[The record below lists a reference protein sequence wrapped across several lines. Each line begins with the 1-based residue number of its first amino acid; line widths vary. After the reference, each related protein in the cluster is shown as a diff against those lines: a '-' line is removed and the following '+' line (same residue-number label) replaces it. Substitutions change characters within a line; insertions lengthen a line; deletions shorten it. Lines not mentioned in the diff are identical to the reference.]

1 MFFYFGLNLKL
12 PCFTF
17 LSACWPHNPSIT
29 DLTGKYAN
37 IDNYAF
43 LGLIFKISFFQKS
56 WFCDFLTSS
65 TRQLKILNI
74 WRRTPIVAIPVTG
87 KGMWSPKNYR
97 PISPLCLPFKIL
109 QRLIYARIDP
119 IIDPLLPREQA
130 DFRHGRS
137 TVDQVTLLAQ
147 DIEDSFS
154 AEKKAGAVCVNL
166 TAAYDTVWH
175 HGLTPKLLWLLLR
188 RLKNGVPQ
196 ESVLAPLLFNMYISN
211 LPTTVS
217 RKYAYADDLAI
228 MHDDGDWRAVE
239 GALSKDVATVGEY
252 LQTRMLNLSS
262 TKTVSAAFHLSNME
276 AKRELKVNFNNE
288 TLPFCSEAKF
298 LAVTLDRSLMYR
310 RRLESL
316 RKQLTSRVALLR
328 LFAGTGWG
336 AGAANLRTATLWW
349 PPLPGALKKPV
360 HSKNSSL
367 VHLKKQPP

>member
-1 MFFYFGLNLKL
+1 MF
-12 PCFTF
+12 
-17 LSACWPHNPSIT
+17 
-29 DLTGKYAN
+29 
-37 IDNYAF
+37 
-43 LGLIFKISFFQKS
+43 
-56 WFCDFLTSS
+56 
-65 TRQLKILNI
+65 
-74 WRRTPIVAIPVTG
+74 
-87 KGMWSPKNYR
+87 
-97 PISPLCLPFKIL
+97 
-109 QRLIYARIDP
+109 
-119 IIDPLLPREQA
+119 
-130 DFRHGRS
+130 
-137 TVDQVTLLAQ
+137 VD
-147 DIEDSFS
+147 
-154 AEKKAGAVCVNL
+154 L
-166 TAAYDTVWH
+166 TAAYNTVWH
-175 HGLTPKLLWLLLR
+175 HGLTCKLLRLLPGRHTVCMIMEMVGNRSFTLPIANDKRSRLR
-188 RLKNGVPQ
+188 RFKNGVKQ
-196 ESVLAPLLFNMYISN
+196 ASVVGPLLFNIYISD